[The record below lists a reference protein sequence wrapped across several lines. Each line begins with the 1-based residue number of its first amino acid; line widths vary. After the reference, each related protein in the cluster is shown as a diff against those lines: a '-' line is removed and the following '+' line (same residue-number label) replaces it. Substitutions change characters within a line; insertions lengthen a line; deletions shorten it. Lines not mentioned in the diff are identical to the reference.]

1 MSPGYQHAMN
11 TIIPKA
17 GIINFLPKS
26 QKTMEK
32 IPTGFS
38 ESWIKSPNRKQN
50 KAFFFPLSL
59 VSVCYLLDSQGFP
72 FTTAYLL
79 ADLFD
84 RGL

>member
-32 IPTGFS
+32 FPQVSVKAGLNPQIRRQK
-38 ESWIKSPNRKQN
+38 KSI
-50 KAFFFPLSL
+50 FFPLSL
-59 VSVCYLLDSQGFP
+59 VSVCYLLDSQ
-72 FTTAYLL
+72 
-79 ADLFD
+79 
-84 RGL
+84 